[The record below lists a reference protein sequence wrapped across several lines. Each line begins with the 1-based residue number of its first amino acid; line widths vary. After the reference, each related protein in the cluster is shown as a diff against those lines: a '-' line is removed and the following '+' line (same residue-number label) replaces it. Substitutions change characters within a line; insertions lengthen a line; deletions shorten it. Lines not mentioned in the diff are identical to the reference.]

1 MPIFYQQ
8 DIDEDTKLGIWK
20 IEEDENFFLQ
30 SVVPQRNV
38 SHPHKKL
45 QHLAGRYLLKYLFP
59 DFPLSL
65 IQIADTRKPYLE
77 NEAYHFSISHCGDYA
92 AAIVSKIKRVGV
104 DIEIATEK
112 VERIRYK
119 FLSGEEMT
127 IGNGHWGLDIDELL
141 IGKEQA
147 TIENTQKGN
156 DAIIPLTIFWSCKE
170 AVFKWYG
177 LGEVDFKQHIVIEG
191 IKKTNNVFE
200 TAIVFRKKGDRI
212 LFLRSRFFENNLC
225 LSYVVT

>member
-8 DIDEDTKLGIWK
+8 DIDDDTRLGIWK
-20 IEEDENFFLQ
+20 IEEEEDFFLQ

-65 IQIADTRKPYLE
+65 ILIADTRKPYLE

-92 AAIVSKIKRVGV
+92 AVIVSKTRRVGV
-104 DIEIATEK
+104 DIEMPSYK
-112 VERIRYK
+112 VEKIKHK
-119 FLSGEEMT
+119 FLTMEELGMVTRELSVFDGESFRGFEMIT
-127 IGNGHWGLDIDELL
+127 LL
-141 IGKEQA
+141 
-147 TIENTQKGN
+147 
-156 DAIIPLTIFWSCKE
+156 WSCKE

-177 LGEVDFKQHIVIEG
+177 LGGVDFKEHMTLTDIM
-191 IKKTNNVFE
+191 KKDDFSYQT
-200 TAIVFRKKGDRI
+200 GI
-212 LFLRSRFFENNLC
+212 LFKKRNLQKIHLRSRFFLNNLC
-225 LSYVVT
+225 LSFVVTG

>member
-65 IQIADTRKPYLE
+65 ILIADTRKPYLE

-92 AAIVSKIKRVGV
+92 AAIVSKTKRVGM
-104 DIEIATEK
+104 DIELPSEK
-112 VERIRYK
+112 VGRIRHK
-119 FLSGEEMT
+119 FLDDREQIMVNKDWTLVGNQEWA
-127 IGNGHWGLDIDELL
+127 IGDGQIVLKHLTLL
-141 IGKEQA
+141 
-147 TIENTQKGN
+147 
-156 DAIIPLTIFWSCKE
+156 WSCKE
-170 AVFKWYG
+170 AIFKWWG
-177 LGEVDFKQHIVIEG
+177 KGNVDFSDMMKLTGSIPKEKG
-191 IKKTNNVFE
+191 ALSGKFIKEETNSSFPVYYEMFPSLVLAWVATE
-200 TAIVFRKKGDRI
+200 PALV
-212 LFLRSRFFENNLC
+212 E
-225 LSYVVT
+225 